1 MMWWGHGHW
10 TAADWLAMSLM
21 MLAFWGLLV
30 ALMVSLVR
38 RPKAHAKTP
47 SIAHPATGRADDVL
61 AERFARGEID
71 EDEFTRRRAL
81 LHASSAKRTRSR
93 NIA

>member
-1 MMWWGHGHW
+1 MMPWGHGHW
-10 TAADWLAMSLM
+10 TGGDWLAMTLM

-30 ALMVSLVR
+30 ALMVTLVR
-38 RPKAHAKTP
+38 RPKAQAKTP
-47 SIAHPATGRADDVL
+47 SHAHLATVRADDVL

-81 LHASSAKRTRSR
+81 LHASIAERTQSR